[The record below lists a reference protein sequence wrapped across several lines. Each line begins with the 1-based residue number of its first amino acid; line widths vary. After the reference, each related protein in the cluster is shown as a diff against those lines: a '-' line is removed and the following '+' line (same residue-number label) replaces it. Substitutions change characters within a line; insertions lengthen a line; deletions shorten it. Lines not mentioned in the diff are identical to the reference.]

1 MDRRLGYVN
10 RVQIQ
15 QIAHAHW
22 YYVTLLIVDVESQE
36 IVGISTYP
44 NMGGPGKIDHGT
56 VFRRFQE
63 DLTSFE
69 SEQ

>member
-1 MDRRLGYVN
+1 MHTGT
-10 RVQIQ
+10 
-15 QIAHAHW
+15 
-22 YYVTLLIVDVESQE
+22 VTLLIVDVESQE